1 MNLNEGGALQ
11 WATYATNRDA
21 ISTNWGHE
29 LPRETWWHAAV
40 VNDGRHTIL
49 YVDGSELLRNPSTP
63 APGLRTTSEFW
74 MLGAYHYDRVIERSF
89 YGWLGDVRIVN
100 RTLPVRSFML

>member
-1 MNLNEGGALQ
+1 M
-11 WATYATNRDA
+11 
-21 ISTNWGHE
+21 
-29 LPRETWWHAAV
+29 
-40 VNDGRHTIL
+40 NDGRHTIL